1 MPMITVAMYS
11 RGTQKE
17 KDRLTETITE
27 DVARYWEYRRKC

>member
-1 MPMITVAMYS
+1 MYS
-11 RGTQKE
+11 RGTQKEKEQKE